1 MKDVTLISIIVFRG
15 VIILL
20 VKWRTQKMIDVFVN
34 EIIPKDRR
42 RIFITNKTKVYQID
56 DTCSSDILDLKD
68 IGPETNSAHGC
79 VLVVNDKFSKIG
91 WTVPLK
97 SKTAQTKKDQS
108 KNILTQKR

>member
-20 VKWRTQKMIDVFVN
+20 VKWRIQKTIDVFVN

-42 RIFITNKTKVYQID
+42 RFLITNKTKVCQID
-56 DTCSSDILDLKD
+56 DTWSLDKLDLKD
-68 IGPETNSAHGC
+68 IGPETNRAHRC

-97 SKTAQTKKDQS
+97 SKIAQTKKDQS
-108 KNILTQKR
+108 KNILIQKR